1 MNDLILKARL
11 HEQEQSVSYQ
21 LQNNFSIDKGLLEN
35 YNAGQYSQQSPV
47 NTRVQSGGAVRNTLG
62 AVRDGMTTAL
72 AGNNPFNAGNRAAA
86 QRDRTGM
93 TPEQQSNMVGQQDKN
108 LQQQRVDSQ
117 NAGQNAA
124 QVKLTQNAPGVASP
138 EAQETIGNIRS
149 GQDLSGSQ
157 TGSST
162 TSFMSN
168 FAQGAKTLAQ
178 GVGNVVG
185 AGVDAYNATQTNS
198 GTGSAGQGIP
208 QASLPLT
215 STTGTGTNPEEM
227 SNEEYLADG
236 MTKPAAQNPP
246 AENPPAQNQQYN
258 LGDEAKRAFG
268 NQAITDSQTALTE
281 AKGRA
286 NTKGGFATNPY
297 LGVLTGGISNV
308 LGAGYNSYKRNQG
321 RQDVANV
328 QNRQQR
334 LMAGNTSAIQASE
347 DILEHYYG
355 VHKSRLEITDRGSTE
370 AIRLAYR

>member
-35 YNAGQYSQQSPV
+35 YNAGQYNQQSPV
-47 NTRVQSGGAVRNTLG
+47 NTRVQSGGAVKNAFGEIKDGVG
-62 AVRDGMTTAL
+62 AAI
-72 AGNNPFNAGNRAAA
+72 AGKNPFNAGNRAEV
-86 QRDRTGM
+86 QRNTTRM
-93 TPEQQSNMVGQQDKN
+93 TPEQQSNMVAEQNKT
-108 LQQQRVDSQ
+108 LERQRNDSQ
-117 NAGQNAA
+117 IAGQDAA
-124 QVKLTQNAPGVASP
+124 RIKLTQNAPGVSS
-138 EAQETIGNIRS
+138 QEDLDYMGNIRS
-149 GQDLSGSQ
+149 GQDPSGSQ

-185 AGVDAYNATQTNS
+185 AGVDAYNNATQTNS

-208 QASLPLT
+208 QASPPLA
-215 STTGTGTNPEEM
+215 STTGTETNQEEM
-227 SNEEYLADG
+227 SNEEYLAAG
-236 MTKPAAQNPP
+236 MNP

-258 LGDEAKRAFG
+258 LGEEAKRAFG

-308 LGAGYNSYKRNQG
+308 LGAGYNAYKRNQG